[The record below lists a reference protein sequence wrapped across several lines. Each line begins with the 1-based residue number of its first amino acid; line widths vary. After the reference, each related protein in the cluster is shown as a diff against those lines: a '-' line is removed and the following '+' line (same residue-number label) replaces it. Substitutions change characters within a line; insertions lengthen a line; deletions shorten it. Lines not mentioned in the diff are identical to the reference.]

1 MTVRD
6 RLRTLARAWPVGLM
20 LLAPWAALQ
29 APFIRHALLDLAD
42 RMHRGDGVALMQ
54 YVIGYCVGALLLLP
68 KALMSGVAGYAYGPL
83 KGLCV
88 ALPAATLG
96 ACCSFGLGRVLAK
109 TRYGRSI
116 TETPRFRQLD
126 AVVRVDGLRIAI
138 LLRMA
143 PVMPQPLLSLLLG
156 ATSLPLRHLVLSML
170 IGLLPATAIH
180 TYAGSLVR
188 SVLELMG
195 NDWSK
200 ALSPRNVAIGVLGL
214 ALTAGFLT
222 LIGRLASRALAKAML
237 AAEGATP
244 APDAASLRP

>member
-6 RLRTLARAWPVGLM
+6 RLRTLARAWPVGVM
-20 LLAPWAALQ
+20 LLAPWVALQ
-29 APFIRHALLDLAD
+29 APFVRHALVDLAD
-42 RMHRGDGVALMQ
+42 RMHRGEPVALMQ
-54 YVIGYCVGALLLLP
+54 YVIGYCVGAMILLP
-68 KALMSGVAGYAYGPL
+68 KALLSGVAGYAYGPL

-96 ACCSFGLGRVLAK
+96 ACCSFATGRLLAK

-116 TETPRFRQLD
+116 TQTPRFRQLD
-126 AVVRVDGLRIAI
+126 AVVRADGLRIAI

-156 ATSLPLRHLVLSML
+156 ATALPLRHLILSMM

-188 SVLELMG
+188 SVVELMG
-195 NDWSK
+195 NDWRK
-200 ALSPRNVAIGVLGL
+200 ALSPQNIAIGLLGL
-214 ALTAGFLT
+214 GLTAGFIT
-222 LIGRLASRALAKAML
+222 LIGRLAKRALVKAMAEAGGEAPPGE
-237 AAEGATP
+237 AAP
-244 APDAASLRP
+244 